1 MTLSLP
7 LVRVGIPWRESP
19 DRIPAFERTKS
30 WYERHGLTVFAADE
44 KRPQLH
50 FNIAAA
56 RNHLVK
62 TVIPRSDVYILSDAD
77 TIPEWAPLK
86 EAVLAVAHGSPYVHL
101 PYNLYRHEGT
111 DGFVEGACSGVLV
124 FSYETW
130 AALAGQDEQFRGWG
144 FEDTAFALA
153 HETLL
158 GPLQRHKGV
167 ATAASHIP
175 ARRDRT
181 SVNRRRWTYYRAAYG
196 DPVQMR
202 ALVGEPWPVSQIAV
216 PFHDDDDKRTMVA
229 PTGWS
234 TPTEHSYPA
243 VEEEVGEA
251 YRAVIAETPV
261 GASRGGL
268 PFPAGPLDPGALESA
283 LATEVG
289 LAVVTPEPAKG
300 PLVSPELYQ
309 HVPELNPET
318 QKPPFKFELNAD
330 KLRDGL
336 PAETLAAMDEGQKA
350 IDAFVRSVAVA
361 TDGMS
366 DEQAQ
371 AYLDAALERQFG
383 KSDLE
388 PPLG

>member
-1 MTLSLP
+1 MS
-7 LVRVGIPWRESP
+7 EYNP
-19 DRIPAFERTKS
+19 DRKNSAKYS
-30 WYERHGLTVFAADE
+30 
-44 KRPQLH
+44 
-50 FNIAAA
+50 
-56 RNHLVK
+56 
-62 TVIPRSDVYILSDAD
+62 
-77 TIPEWAPLK
+77 
-86 EAVLAVAHGSPYVHL
+86 
-101 PYNLYRHEGT
+101 
-111 DGFVEGACSGVLV
+111 
-124 FSYETW
+124 
-130 AALAGQDEQFRGWG
+130 
-144 FEDTAFALA
+144 
-153 HETLL
+153 ETLISAV
-158 GPLQRHKGV
+158 GQLQMFWRTLRNTLTTPKRT
-167 ATAASHIP
+167 ATNS
-175 ARRDRT
+175 R
-181 SVNRRRWTYYRAAYG
+181 
-196 DPVQMR
+196 Q
-202 ALVGEPWPVSQIAV
+202 LEPWPVSQIAV